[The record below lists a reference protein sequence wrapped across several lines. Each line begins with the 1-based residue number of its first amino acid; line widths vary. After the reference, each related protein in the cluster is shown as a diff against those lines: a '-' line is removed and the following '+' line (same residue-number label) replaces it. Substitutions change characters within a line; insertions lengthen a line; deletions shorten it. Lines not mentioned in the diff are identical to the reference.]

1 MIRVIVIDDSLLM
14 REVISQIL
22 NADPEIEVVATAH
35 DPHDAREKIKQ
46 FNPDVIT
53 LDVEMPKMNGIE
65 FLEKIMS
72 LRPMPV
78 IMISTLTQHGAETTI
93 TALELGAVDCI
104 GKPVNASAF
113 EEVADD
119 IRAKVKMASKVRVK
133 ARVRQSASTSRAAN
147 ELAKPLSYSGNAKK
161 WLIAI
166 GASTGGVEALRE
178 VLVTIPANAPP
189 IVITQHMPSMFTKP
203 FADRLNKICHI
214 TVKEAENGE
223 TVQPGCAY
231 IAYGGQ
237 HLKVQQVVAGRYR
250 LAFDDGP
257 LVSSH
262 KPSVDVLM
270 HSVAEA
276 AGNMAVGCILTG
288 MGRDGAQGLLAMH
301 HAGAQTIGESEETC
315 VVYGMPRAAN
325 ELGAV
330 EKEFKLRD
338 IALELLR
345 RCP

>member
-22 NADPEIEVVATAH
+22 REDPEIEVVATAA

-78 IMISTLTQHGAETTI
+78 IMISTLTQAGAETTI
-93 TALELGAVDCI
+93 KALEMGAVDCI

-113 EEVADD
+113 AEVADN
-119 IRAKVKMASKVRVK
+119 IRAKVKMAAQVKVKGRPRASVK
-133 ARVRQSASTSRAAN
+133 PTNATAAKS
-147 ELAKPLSYSGNAKK
+147 LHYTGDAKK

-178 VLVTIPANAPP
+178 VLAVIPANAPP

-203 FADRLNKICHI
+203 FAQRLNGICHI

-223 TVQPGCAY
+223 FVVPGTAY
-231 IAYGGQ
+231 IAYGGE
-237 HLKVQQVVAGRYR
+237 HLVVRRNAGRYQ
-250 LAFDDGP
+250 LAFENTD
-257 LVSSH
+257 LVSGH
-262 KPSVDVLM
+262 KPSVDVLF

-276 AGNMAVGCILTG
+276 AGNKAIGGILTG
-288 MGRDGAQGLLAMH
+288 MGRDGARGMLAMRQ
-301 HAGAQTIGESEETC
+301 AGAQTIGESEKTC
-315 VVYGMPRAAN
+315 VVYGMPRAAF

-330 EKEFKLRD
+330 EKEYPLQQ
-338 IALELLR
+338 IASVLLR
-345 RCP
+345 RAT